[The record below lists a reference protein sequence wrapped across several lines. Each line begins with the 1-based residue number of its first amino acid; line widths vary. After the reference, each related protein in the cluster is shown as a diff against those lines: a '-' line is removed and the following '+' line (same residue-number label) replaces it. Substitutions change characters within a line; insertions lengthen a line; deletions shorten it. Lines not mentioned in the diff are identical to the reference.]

1 MITDETLSI
10 EEAAALAKVG
20 VDCMKTLVDTGEIF
34 ATRLNQKHCVLLR
47 EDVIDFLRRR
57 AREQAKQRRD
67 RHAGTNATTTPRS
80 RAGRRRNALPVL
92 ADGVH

>member
-57 AREQAKQRRD
+57 AREQAKQRRE
-67 RHAGTNATTTPRS
+67 RHTGATAPSTRP
-80 RAGRRRNALPVL
+80 RAGRRRNPLPEL